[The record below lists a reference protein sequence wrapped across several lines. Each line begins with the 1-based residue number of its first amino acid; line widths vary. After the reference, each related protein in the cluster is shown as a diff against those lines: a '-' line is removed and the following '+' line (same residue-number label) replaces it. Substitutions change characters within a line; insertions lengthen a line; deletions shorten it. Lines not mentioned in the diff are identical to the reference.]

1 MTLSLYFAR
10 RFLLNFLAVF
20 GVFLTFMFMVD
31 MVEQLRKFAAN
42 DVGVQQAALLAALNV
57 PQNIYR
63 ILPLLTI
70 LATLALFVAVA
81 RSSELV
87 VVRAGGRSALY
98 TLLAPILTALMLG
111 VFAVAVLNPIVA
123 ATSRRYEAMADRFSG
138 SDASIL
144 SIDQEGLWLRQSGAD
159 RQTVIRALRANL
171 DGTQLF
177 NVTFLEFGQD
187 GGIMRRIEAATALL
201 APGAWHLDQ
210 VKIWRFIP
218 GTNPEAD
225 AQFQASLSLPSD
237 LTVDQIR
244 ESFGTPS
251 AISIWNL
258 PKFIDQLSRSGFSA
272 RQYRM
277 WFQRELALP
286 AMMAAMV
293 LVGAA
298 FTMRHARFGKTG
310 VKVLMALLAGFSLF
324 FLRNLSQV
332 LGENGNIPVVLAAW
346 SPPLAATLLALGL
359 LLHLEDG

>member
-10 RFLLNFLAVF
+10 RFLLAFSAVF
-20 GVFLTFMFMVD
+20 GVFLTFMFMLD

-42 DVGVQQAALLAALNV
+42 DVGLQQAASLAAMNV
-57 PQNIYR
+57 PQSIYR

-70 LATLALFVAVA
+70 LATLALFLAVA

-87 VVRAGGRSALY
+87 VVRAAGRSGLY
-98 TLLAPILTALMLG
+98 TLLAPLVAAVMLG
-111 VFAVAVLNPIVA
+111 VFAVAILNPIVA
-123 ATSRRYEAMADRFSG
+123 ATSRRYETMANRFSQT
-138 SDASIL
+138 DASIL
-144 SIDQEGLWLRQSGAD
+144 SIDQEGLWLRQSGED

-177 NVTFLEFGQD
+177 DVTFLEFGQD
-187 GGIMRRIEAATALL
+187 GGIIRRVEAATAQL
-201 APGAWHLDQ
+201 APGAWQLDL
-210 VKIWRFIP
+210 VKVWRFIP
-218 GTNPEAD
+218 GTNPEAE
-225 AQFQASLSLPSD
+225 AQTLPSLRLASD
-237 LTVDQIR
+237 LTLDQIR

-258 PKFIDQLSRSGFSA
+258 PKFIEQLSRSGFSA
-272 RQYRM
+272 RQHRM

-310 VKVLMALLAGFSLF
+310 RNVLLALLAGFSLF
-324 FLRNLSQV
+324 FFRNFSQV

-346 SPPLAATLLALGL
+346 SPPLAAMLLALGL